1 MSQEERF
8 QAELE
13 AKKVDA
19 ESMVSLILTDLNLID
34 RVLQELS
41 NKVPRVKFACSKS
54 LLLLSERCPDLLYT
68 RIEKVF
74 ELLESGNQILKW
86 NAIAML
92 GNLAA
97 VDRNRRIRRVLRK
110 FYQFL
115 SGGELI
121 TANNTIS
128 ALAKI
133 GCAFP
138 EEQGR
143 ITSRLFG
150 IEHAVFDTDECR
162 NIAIGKSILAME
174 MFVNPVKVRK
184 EVLEF
189 VRRQTENKRKAT
201 ANKAKAFMRKY
212 E

>member
-1 MSQEERF
+1 M
-8 QAELE
+8 
-13 AKKVDA
+13 
-19 ESMVSLILTDLNLID
+19 I
-34 RVLQELS
+34 
-41 NKVPRVKFACSKS
+41 
-54 LLLLSERCPDLLYT
+54 
-68 RIEKVF
+68 
-74 ELLESGNQILKW
+74 
-86 NAIAML
+86 

-97 VDRNRRIRRVLRK
+97 VDRNRRIRSMLPK

-121 TANNTIS
+121 TANTTIV

-138 EEQGR
+138 EEQRR
-143 ITSRLFG
+143 ITSRLLG

-162 NIAIGKSILAME
+162 NIAIGKSILTME
-174 MFVNPVKVRK
+174 MFVNPAKVRK